1 MNRRSL
7 ALVCLAA
14 IVAVLAFSAAALVT
28 RAQRSRNHGVVHNM
42 SAWVDTNSGA
52 HPDKFTI
59 TGPALITCVRAT
71 SEVPHSNPAP
81 ACRISANGFNGTMAP
96 PNSNATLKAGDITLS
111 CVGQGTMLHCD
122 ARVDIPPPGQ
132 QPAAPATPPSQ

>member
-1 MNRRSL
+1 MKRRSV
-7 ALVCLAA
+7 ALVCAMLA
-14 IVAVLAFSAAALVT
+14 VAALLSVGVAAH
-28 RAQRSRNHGVVHNM
+28 AQRSRNRGQVHNM

-52 HPDKFTI
+52 HPDTFTI

-71 SEVPHSNPAP
+71 SEVPNSNPKP

-96 PNSNATLKAGDITLS
+96 PDSNATLKAGDITLS
-111 CVGQGTMLHCD
+111 CVGQGTILRCD

-132 QPAAPATPPSQ
+132 APSAPSTTPSQ

>member
-1 MNRRSL
+1 MNRRSV
-7 ALVCLAA
+7 ALVCAMLA
-14 IVAVLAFSAAALVT
+14 VAALLSVGVAA
-28 RAQRSRNHGVVHNM
+28 RAQRTRNHGVVHNM

>member
-7 ALVCLAA
+7 AIVCLLATAIFVTAA
-14 IVAVLAFSAAALVT
+14 VAAH
-28 RAQRSRNHGVVHNM
+28 AQRARNHGVVHNM

-71 SEVPHSNPAP
+71 SEVPNSNPKP

-96 PNSNATLKAGDITLS
+96 PVSNATLKAGDITLS
-111 CVGQGTMLHCD
+111 CVGQGTMLRCD
-122 ARVDIPPPGQ
+122 ARVDIPPPAQ
-132 QPAAPATPPSQ
+132 